1 MLLCIKA
8 NGKKINVN
16 ALDATSESFLNEE
29 VTGILGLQEPY
40 QKVTVLN
47 STIET
52 FQTMP
57 LTIQIESVSGV
68 SGVFLERPIQ
78 EMSLWLKGYEFERL
92 PEEVATPCTV

>member
-8 NGKKINVN
+8 NGKKIKVN
-16 ALDATSESFLNEE
+16 ALDATSESFLTEE

-40 QKVTVLN
+40 QKVTVLS

-57 LTIQIESVSGV
+57 LTIQIESISGE
-68 SGVFLERPIQ
+68 FLECFWRGLSK
-78 EMSLWLKGYEFERL
+78 MSLWLKGYEFERL
-92 PEEVATPCTV
+92 PGEVATPCTV

>member
-8 NGKKINVN
+8 NGKKIKVN
-16 ALDATSESFLNEE
+16 ALDATSESFLTEE

-40 QKVTVLN
+40 QKVTVLS

-57 LTIQIESVSGV
+57 LTIQIKCFWRV

-78 EMSLWLKGYEFERL
+78 DVTVAKGL
-92 PEEVATPCTV
+92 